1 MSTSITR
8 RACPRCGA
16 VNDSVTD
23 LSNPDALPKPN
34 DVALCIACGLIEV
47 FDDALDRRPITRA
60 EFMALDEETREA
72 VASAYA
78 AIRTMNLDDWI
89 RA

>member
-1 MSTSITR
+1 MSSSITR
-8 RACPRCGA
+8 RACPRCGT

-23 LSNPDALPKPN
+23 LANPDALPKPN

-47 FDDALDRRPITRA
+47 FDDALERRPITRA